1 MSLYIKIFISLDFTI
16 LINLATCLTNNS
28 ALIECHI
35 DAGRREDAINVAQ
48 VAATFTKTHIPESF
62 KDVFELQVITL
73 CITKLFK

>member
-1 MSLYIKIFISLDFTI
+1 ML
-16 LINLATCLTNNS
+16 LIDNS

-62 KDVFELQVITL
+62 KDVFELQV
-73 CITKLFK
+73 TKIRIILSVA